1 MNAQKKTYLAV
12 SFVTVALIGIGWIEH
27 MTRPPKVAG
36 TSTSP
41 SSVPHVS
48 DRDKTSSFE
57 PASPDRQ
64 ASSGNSENADKSN
77 LREVSVLTKT
87 SDILADPSDDF
98 VATAKK
104 LLAVVKDPK
113 QPPEERETA
122 LAHAINLATGNES
135 EVLLP
140 LVRDA
145 DLPEK
150 LTASILEEALNRP
163 LEYQIDLYLT
173 ALSTQKSAAMQA
185 KIRKHLAFLT
195 DSKDLGADPAAWLE
209 VVANTR
215 KKWTE

>member
-12 SFVTVALIGIGWIEH
+12 TFVTVALIGIGWIEH
-27 MTRPPKVAG
+27 MTRPPKAAG
-36 TSTSP
+36 ASTSS
-41 SSVPHVS
+41 SSVPHAS
-48 DRDKTSSFE
+48 DRDTASSFE
-57 PASPDRQ
+57 PAFPGRQ
-64 ASSGNSENADKSN
+64 ASSGNSENADESN
-77 LREVSVLTKT
+77 LKEVSSLTKT

-104 LLAVVKDPK
+104 LLAIVTDPK
-113 QPPEERETA
+113 QPPEEREAA

-140 LVRDA
+140 LARDA

-163 LEYQIDLYLT
+163 LEYQIDLYLA
-173 ALSTQKSAAMQA
+173 ALSTQKSASMQA

-195 DSKDLGADPAAWLE
+195 DGKDLGADPAAWLE
-209 VVANTR
+209 VVAITR